1 MSIEVRKIEVKR
13 GKGVEKRKTP
23 KKKPKKKPKKPKK
36 DDDDDEPSD
45 GAWTVGDGVG
55 SVREFARKDE

>member
-23 KKKPKKKPKKPKK
+23 KKKPKKKPKKRK
-36 DDDDDEPSD
+36 
-45 GAWTVGDGVG
+45 
-55 SVREFARKDE
+55 REANEARKRERESVP